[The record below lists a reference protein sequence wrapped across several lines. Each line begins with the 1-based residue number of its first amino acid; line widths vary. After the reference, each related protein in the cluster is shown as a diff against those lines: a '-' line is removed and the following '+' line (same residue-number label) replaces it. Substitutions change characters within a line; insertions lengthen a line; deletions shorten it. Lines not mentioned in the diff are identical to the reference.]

1 MSVETAEVERLKWR
15 KIEVEDVGKITFVRD
30 TPHAKSNHFIEQSR
44 PYFPNA
50 KLPTYFDSQCC
61 NFLTFAKLFCFA
73 SFFGALTAAGV
84 SLLIPIFFFI
94 GCLALFLVY
103 CQHERVNQKS
113 LPTVTTQ
120 PVIASQNSTN
130 SFYEVTVTDLDGIAL
145 QNYQAGVGF
154 ITVSQGKVKFQAFN
168 TKAIAY
174 MMSARCQSRLM
185 MILFLACSVYNCYFV
200 VAYSQYGLNA
210 H

>member
-30 TPHAKSNHFIEQSR
+30 TPHAKTNHFIEQSR

-73 SFFGALTAAGV
+73 SFFGALAAAGA

-94 GCLALFLVY
+94 GCLALFLD
-103 CQHERVNQKS
+103 RL
-113 LPTVTTQ
+113 LPTR
-120 PVIASQNSTN
+120 ASES
-130 SFYEVTVTDLDGIAL
+130 EI
-145 QNYQAGVGF
+145 
-154 ITVSQGKVKFQAFN
+154 
-168 TKAIAY
+168 
-174 MMSARCQSRLM
+174 SAHCHDTARHSESELHKQL
-185 MILFLACSVYNCYFV
+185 L
-200 VAYSQYGLNA
+200 
-210 H
+210 

>member
-1 MSVETAEVERLKWR
+1 MSYGTTELERIKGR
-15 KIEVEDVGKITFVRD
+15 KIEVEDVGKSTFVRD
-30 TPHAKSNHFIEQSR
+30 TPHARSNHFIEQSR

-50 KLPTYFDSQCC
+50 KLPTYFDTQCC

-73 SFFGALTAAGV
+73 SLFGALAATGWSV
-84 SLLIPIFFFI
+84 IIPVFFFI
-94 GCLALFLVY
+94 GCLALFVVY

-113 LPTVTTQ
+113 LPTVMTQ
-120 PVIASQNSTN
+120 PVIASQNSLN

-154 ITVSQGKVKFQAFN
+154 ITVSQGKVKLQVFN
-168 TKAIAY
+168 TKAIEY

-185 MILFLACSVYNCYFV
+185 MILFLAGSVYNCCFV
-200 VAYSQYGLNA
+200 VAYAKYGLNA